1 MFRNLRKRVAA
12 AGRQLA
18 REQLVRGTAG
28 NLSVRAANFV
38 VITATGSSFVTLNH
52 RQMVVMDLR
61 DGRIVWGRLKPSSEL
76 ELHLGIYRRYA
87 SASAVV
93 HTHAPWATTIACSM
107 DELPCIHYQML
118 PLGGAVRVA
127 RYHCF
132 GTPELV
138 RETLKALEGRTAVL
152 MANHG
157 AIVYADSLKQ
167 ALESTL
173 ILEDAARLYWQ
184 ASQLA
189 TPRVLTAPQWHSVSE
204 QVDKLGY
211 GSIHFREP
219 SRNS

>member
-1 MFRNLRKRVAA
+1 MLRNLRQRIAS

-18 REQLVRGTAG
+18 DEQLVRGTAG
-28 NLSVRAANFV
+28 NLSVRADNFV
-38 VITATGSSFVTLNH
+38 VITATGSSFVTLNS
-52 RQMVVMDLR
+52 RQMVVVNLR
-61 DGRIVWGRLKPSSEL
+61 DGRIVWGKLKPSSEL
-76 ELHLGIYRRYA
+76 ELHLGIYRQHA
-87 SASAVV
+87 SAGAVV

-138 RETLKALEGRTAVL
+138 AETLKALEGRTAAL

-157 AIVYADSLKQ
+157 AIVYANSLEQ
-167 ALESTL
+167 AMESTL

-184 ASQLA
+184 ASQL
-189 TPRVLTAPQWHSVSE
+189 TIPRVLSVSQWHSVSE

-211 GSIHFREP
+211 GSIHILEP